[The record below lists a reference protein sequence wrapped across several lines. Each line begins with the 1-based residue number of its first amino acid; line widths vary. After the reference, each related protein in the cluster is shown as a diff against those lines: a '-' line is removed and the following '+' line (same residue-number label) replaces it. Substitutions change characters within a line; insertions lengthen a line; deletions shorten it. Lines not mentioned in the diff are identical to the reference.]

1 MWPRDRERAAGRDRR
16 HPAAGSASLAGRAQ
30 RQGRGASPT
39 PRSGAGGCGHRTP
52 ARIAVTT
59 ASPVAQVIAFWPWDA
74 EGAAASLQRL
84 RESISPGTDVLV
96 LDREPGF
103 AAALNQLASS
113 APRADLAIVADAC
126 ALPAGWLERIRRAAS
141 GDDAL
146 AGATAPASEAGTPI
160 VVPDPVHPRIS
171 RLRPQCAY
179 VRRSALEL
187 LGPFEESLDHP
198 AAVLDEF
205 AARAISRGLG
215 CVLADDV
222 SGVRLAGGLSPCP
235 ESEREKVLRL

>member
-1 MWPRDRERAAGRDRR
+1 M
-16 HPAAGSASLAGRAQ
+16 
-30 RQGRGASPT
+30 
-39 PRSGAGGCGHRTP
+39 
-52 ARIAVTT
+52 TT
-59 ASPVAQVIAFWPWDA
+59 ASPVAQVIAFRPWDA

-187 LGPFEESLDHP
+187 LGPFEESPSAFTLRDGVEVEILEWRKGWVQVRHDSNRNGWVP
-198 AAVLDEF
+198 GNQIVSLKAPG
-205 AARAISRGLG
+205 ITGRG
-215 CVLADDV
+215 
-222 SGVRLAGGLSPCP
+222 P
-235 ESEREKVLRL
+235 